1 MLVDGNVVYKSN
13 THAGSY
19 ASKTVKA
26 GTVAGHMMR
35 IKSTC
40 VFEADALWS
49 CICKLLELEL
59 SGCWKRRD
67 LKRVLKRD
75 CEQEEKEGL
84 YLRSKTHE
92 NARVR
97 AYKTRKL

>member
-1 MLVDGNVVYKSN
+1 M
-13 THAGSY
+13 TGS
-19 ASKTVKA
+19 
-26 GTVAGHMMR
+26 
-35 IKSTC
+35 
-40 VFEADALWS
+40 
-49 CICKLLELEL
+49 
-59 SGCWKRRD
+59 KRRRRRRTTRRRGRKRTTTRRKGRRRRRRRRKETNRRRRRGSRCD